1 MKNSRR
7 AAPLRSGLGLGLGLT
22 ATLML
27 TLTACGVPQSGVI
40 EAGEPASGMFS
51 ASSQPPTP
59 ATVSLFFLRDG
70 NLTAYPRRTGD
81 AADLQAVV
89 RLLFEGPTAAE
100 AATATTQLPRLTDA
114 PRLTTGDDGMLSI
127 RLPGG
132 AAPLSR
138 QAMRQLACTVK
149 TVNHRTAS
157 PGVASEAEAVGGTG
171 RPFAA
176 RSSLRILGDGW
187 TMTQSDSECPATSQP
202 QERPRPHH

>member
-1 MKNSRR
+1 MKDSRR
-7 AAPLRSGLGLGLGLT
+7 AARLLRGLGLGLT

-51 ASSQPPTP
+51 AGSQSPTP

-70 NLTAYPRRTGD
+70 NLTAYPRRTSG

-89 RLLFEGPTAAE
+89 RLLFEGPTATE
-100 AATATTQLPRLTDA
+100 AATATTQLPRLTDT
-114 PRLTTGDDGMLSI
+114 PQLTTGDDGMFSI
-127 RLPGG
+127 RLPGE

-149 TVNHRTAS
+149 TVNRTAS
-157 PGVASEAEAVGGTG
+157 PVVASEAEAVSGTG
-171 RPFAA
+171 HPFAA
-176 RSSLRILGDGW
+176 RSGLRILGDGW

-202 QERPRPHH
+202 QERPRH